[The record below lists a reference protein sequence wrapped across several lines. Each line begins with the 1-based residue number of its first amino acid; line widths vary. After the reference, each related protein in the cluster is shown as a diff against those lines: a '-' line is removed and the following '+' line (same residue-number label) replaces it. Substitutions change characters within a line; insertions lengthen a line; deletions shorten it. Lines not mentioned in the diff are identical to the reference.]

1 MSLPLLYHLK
11 QCPLSSLYSP
21 FYIHLIV
28 FRQPFLVSL
37 LGSIFNKLIIGFLL
51 GLDMLTL
58 RSLQKKA
65 AGVGRGSSQEKE
77 ARKWREKS
85 SLSRYIEYSV
95 DLHTGWQIPKIFCKL
110 HIPFWPHKT
119 FRGGKRPYNWLC
131 CLRMSR
137 STSVSG
143 QTSNTSLSVIHLSHP
158 TEGIFI

>member
-77 ARKWREKS
+77 ARKWREKRFEDGNEDRRNKKVK
-85 SLSRYIEYSV
+85 LKSV
-95 DLHTGWQIPKIFCKL
+95 VRLTQHMTQNV
-110 HIPFWPHKT
+110 
-119 FRGGKRPYNWLC
+119 Y
-131 CLRMSR
+131 
-137 STSVSG
+137 VS
-143 QTSNTSLSVIHLSHP
+143 
-158 TEGIFI
+158 